1 MLNKKEAYALIDK
14 VLSYCSHY
22 TMVTV
27 NSQEEG
33 LTRFANSEIHQ
44 NVFKADNSVEIV
56 VYDGKKQSK
65 ISTNILDD
73 DSLRKMVKTAE
84 ENLIFMPEGE
94 FLIPEVTLPTEI
106 AYDEY
111 DEELES
117 KFGITNRAAII
128 KEGIEG
134 LDNGFTASGALSLNK
149 MAIAIGNNRG
159 IKRYTRL
166 DTVDFNT
173 VVTHESGVSG
183 YAEYSTNKAYDMDI
197 MGHFKTAYNKAKLAL
212 NPVSIEPGSYTV
224 ILEPLAVGDLL
235 NYMNYC
241 GFSARSAQIGVSYLS
256 GKKGQKVF
264 GENINIY
271 DDKDDDNTF
280 PMPFDFEGY
289 ERKKLN
295 IIEKGVVKDL
305 AYDIKSALRDGAET
319 TGHSIGD
326 SSIGGFPIN
335 IIMGNGDKSIEDII
349 KEADNAIL
357 VTRFHYMNIVD
368 PRQAVLTALTRD
380 GLYMI
385 KDGQIKHAV
394 KNMRFT
400 ESMLNAFSNVT
411 EISKERVK
419 APGLFGVVYVPA
431 LKIENFH
438 FTGKTE

>member
-1 MLNKKEAYALIDK
+1 MLNKKEAYDLIDK

-44 NVFKADNSVEIV
+44 NVFKAENSVEII
-56 VYDGKKQSK
+56 VYEGKKQSK

-73 DSLRKMVKTAE
+73 ESLREMVRTAE
-84 ENLIFMPEGE
+84 ENLRYMPEGE
-94 FLIPEVTLPTEI
+94 FEMPVVASPLEI
-106 AYDEY
+106 ACEEY
-111 DEELES
+111 DEELEG
-117 KFGITNRAAII
+117 KFGITNRAALI
-128 KEGIEG
+128 KASIDT
-134 LDNGFTASGALSLNK
+134 LDSGFTGSGALSLTK
-149 MAIAIGNNRG
+149 TVIAIGNNKG
-159 IKRYTRL
+159 IKRYARL
-166 DTVDFNT
+166 DSVNFNT
-173 VVTHESGVSG
+173 VVTHESGPSG
-183 YAEYSTNKAYDMDI
+183 YTEYSTNKAGNMDV
-197 MGHFKTAYNKAKLAL
+197 MQLFKIAYLKAKSAL
-212 NPVSIEPGSYTV
+212 NPTSIEPGSYTV
-224 ILEPLAVGDLL
+224 ILEPLAVGELL

-241 GFSARSAQIGVSYLS
+241 GFSAKSAYTGMSYLT

-264 GENINIY
+264 GDNISIY
-271 DDKDDDNTF
+271 DDKDDENTF
-280 PMPFDFEGY
+280 RIPFDFEGY
-289 ERKKLN
+289 ERKRLN
-295 IIEKGVVKDL
+295 IIDKGVAKDL
-305 AYDIKSALRDGAET
+305 AYDTKSALREGVGT

-326 SSIGGFPIN
+326 SSLGGFPIN
-335 IIMGNGDKSIEDII
+335 LVMENGDKSIEEII

-368 PRQAVLTALTRD
+368 PRQAVFTALTRD

-385 KDGQIKHAV
+385 KNGQISHAV

-400 ESMLNAFSNVT
+400 ESMLKAFNNVS

-419 APGLFGVVYVPA
+419 VPGFFGVVYVPA